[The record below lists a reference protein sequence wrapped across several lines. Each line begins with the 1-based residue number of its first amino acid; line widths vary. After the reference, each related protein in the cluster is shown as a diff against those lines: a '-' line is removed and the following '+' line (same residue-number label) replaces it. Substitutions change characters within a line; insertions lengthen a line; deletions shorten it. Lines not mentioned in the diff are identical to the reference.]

1 MIDCGV
7 AAMGATPQ
15 TAAMASPSTTRDP
28 QALLR
33 AGAARH
39 AAGDLAAAER
49 LYRQVLKA
57 APQDPNAHNLLG
69 VLARQR
75 GDVAGALRHTERAL
89 AQQPETAIFLANR
102 GAALAEAGRLAE
114 AVAALRAALARRPED
129 AVTLRNLGQALCA
142 LGDAAAALAPL
153 EAAARLLPAAPEPQ
167 LALAHA
173 RREAGDAAGAAAA
186 AEAALARSEDR
197 PELAAQAEFL
207 LAALGRGTTPARR
220 RRPMC
225 ATSSTNAP
233 ASRPSSPGRWA
244 MPRRRC
250 WPGCWPRRGWCR
262 PGRWRCSTSAAAP
275 GYRGGAGALARR
287 LEGLDLSPRMLAE
300 ARRRGLYHALHE
312 ADLLDWLPGRPGAFG
327 LVAAADV
334 LNYLG
339 DLGPA
344 LAAIAGALVPGGW
357 AAFSVE
363 AGAGAPFALGE
374 AMRFR
379 HDPAHVLALA
389 AAAGLAPV
397 AQREASLRTEKGRPV
412 AGALFVLSRR

>member
-1 MIDCGV
+1 
-7 AAMGATPQ
+7 
-15 TAAMASPSTTRDP
+15 MASPSTTRDP

-142 LGDAAAALAPL
+142 LGDAAAALAAR

-207 LAALGRGTTPARR
+207 LAALGRGTTPAR
-220 RRPMC
+220 
-225 ATSSTNAP
+225 AP
-233 ASRPSSPGRWA
+233 AAYVRDLFDQFA
-244 MPRRRC
+244 PRFEAELTGALGYATPALLAGLLAEAGVVPARALAVLDL
-250 WPGCWPRRGWCR
+250 GCGT
-262 PGRWRCSTSAAAP
+262 GLSGVALAP
-275 GYRGGAGALARR
+275 LARR